1 MVKARNVRKWEV
13 FAATSWTLTP
23 RSPEAVL
30 TTRGRTDLRGTAEVH
45 GEHEI
50 PGGWEGFCTGSLVDK
65 PGILTDD
72 ATRVSTRGAAVITGA
87 PRVEEDPSIADSTF
101 TRFGSLTWDE
111 FTAMADIVLSGG
123 TVKNTAP
130 DSTAAGVCRPGR
142 AFASNWGNP
151 ENPGAACFDR
161 FPIIHITGSAAIQ
174 SGGVGQGVLLV
185 NGDLNLQGD
194 FAFYGIII
202 V

>member
-1 MVKARNVRKWEV
+1 
-13 FAATSWTLTP
+13 
-23 RSPEAVL
+23 
-30 TTRGRTDLRGTAEVH
+30 
-45 GEHEI
+45 
-50 PGGWEGFCTGSLVDK
+50 
-65 PGILTDD
+65 
-72 ATRVSTRGAAVITGA
+72 
-87 PRVEEDPSIADSTF
+87 
-101 TRFGSLTWDE
+101 
-111 FTAMADIVLSGG
+111 MADIVLSGG